1 MVQFGDKKVIQ
12 HLHKWIPLQ
21 VSKDYVLRKTDDMH
35 YQLITDYALGE
46 IIFYEMGVMEL
57 MITSLKTNNTAF
69 YLHFEMVDFE
79 RAKDLIREMI
89 TQLIRMKKEKV
100 TRILLCCTGGLTT
113 GYFASKLNEVSKT
126 LGLNYR
132 FDAVSYTQV
141 YSQGFQYDGIFL
153 APQIEYEL
161 EQIQKAM
168 GDRLVAMIPPA
179 IFAQFNPGQ
188 MISFVSDRLAQYRES
203 TMTKTQRVHH
213 TFNNQRKI
221 LVIAYYSQQEIRH
234 LSYRYY
240 KNGRVEDEADII
252 KNQKDLRDIE
262 DIIQTMRIRYP
273 EIEEIVLAL
282 PGRII
287 QSKCLDDYI
296 GAGVEDIMGYLRSK
310 YDCEFTAINH
320 INATAYGYASIH
332 EGYESMVY
340 YYQPMRAYSSSA
352 IIYKGEIVEGKNGI
366 AGEYTHS
373 MNDFFRFSDTPEN
386 LVTTPE
392 GTLEYILPNLTSLI
406 LSVGPEKMLL
416 HGPLLPDIEIICK
429 ELKKRIPENSIPD
442 IKELIH
448 EKGAMFIGA
457 MLYAVNT

>member
-1 MVQFGDKKVIQ
+1 MIQFGDEQVIQ
-12 HLHKWIPLQ
+12 QLHEWIPLQ
-21 VSKDYVLRKTDDMH
+21 ISDDYVLRKTDDRH
-35 YQLITDYALGE
+35 YQLLTDYALGE

-57 MITSLKTNNTAF
+57 MITGLKTNTTAF
-69 YLHFEMVDFE
+69 YLHFEMVDFD
-79 RAKDLIREMI
+79 RAKELIREMI
-89 TQLIRMKKEKV
+89 TQLIRMKNENV

-113 GYFASKLNEVSKT
+113 GYFAAKLNKASKT
-126 LGLNYR
+126 LGLDYQ

-141 YSQGFQYDGIFL
+141 YSYGFHYDGIFL

-161 EQIQKAM
+161 EKIQKAM
-168 GDRLVAMIPPA
+168 GDKLVTMIPPA
-179 IFAQFNPGQ
+179 IFAQFNPGMMVEYVKEQ
-188 MISFVSDRLAQYRES
+188 LEEYHEKSL
-203 TMTKTQRVHH
+203 TKTQRVHH
-213 TFNNQRKI
+213 TFKNRRKV
-221 LVIAYYSQQEIRH
+221 LVIAYYSQQEVRH

-252 KNQKDLRDIE
+252 KKQKDLRDIE

-282 PGRII
+282 PGRVV

-296 GAGVEDIMGYLRSK
+296 EAGVDDIMGYLRSK

-320 INATAYGYASIH
+320 INATAYGYASLH
-332 EGYESMVY
+332 EGYDSMVY

-352 IIYKGEIVEGKNGI
+352 IIYNGEIVEGKNGI

-392 GTLEYILPNLTSLI
+392 GTLEYIIPNLTSLI

-416 HGPLLPDIEIICK
+416 HGPLLPDIEIIRN